1 MKVSDQRPVM
11 IRWKDTLVIRRD
23 PALAKEMELSEA
35 RDEADCD
42 EEWEA
47 ELAEA

>member
-23 PALAKEMELSEA
+23 PAEAEKMRDTGGKMESES
-35 RDEADCD
+35 EG
-42 EEWEA
+42 EWEI
-47 ELAEA
+47 LF